1 MMTKEMDQLLA
12 KLNSLDDRIGKL
24 EQNDKKLDQL
34 VTKVDSLL
42 HKLVVVTILTGATGF
57 LLAVAAVLMWSI

>member
-1 MMTKEMDQLLA
+1 MNHELKQMLD
-12 KLNSLDDRIGKL
+12 KLNLLDERIGKL

-42 HKLVVVTILTGATGF
+42 HRVVMVTILTGATGF
-57 LLAVAAVLMWSI
+57 LLAVAAVLIWSL

>member
-1 MMTKEMDQLLA
+1 MMTPEIEQMLS
-12 KLNSLDDRIGKL
+12 KLNSLDERIGKL

-42 HKLVVVTILTGATGF
+42 HRVVVVTILTGITGF
-57 LLAVAAVLMWSI
+57 LLAVAAVLMWSL

>member
-1 MMTKEMDQLLA
+1 MMTKEMDQLLS
-12 KLNSLDDRIGKL
+12 KLNSLDERIGKL

-42 HKLVVVTILTGATGF
+42 HRVVTVSILTGCTGF